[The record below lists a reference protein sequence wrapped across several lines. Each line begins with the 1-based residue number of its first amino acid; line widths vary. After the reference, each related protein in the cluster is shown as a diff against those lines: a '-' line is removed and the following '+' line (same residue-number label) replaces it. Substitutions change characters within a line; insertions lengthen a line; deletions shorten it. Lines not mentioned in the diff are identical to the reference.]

1 MNKIS
6 LLIVVIFA
14 LAGCSKLEV
23 NETNILGIWMDDYS
37 DYPYYAP
44 EGSET
49 YTFKADGK
57 ADIHFY
63 YVFAGEHD
71 VRRILQDCEAYQV

>member
-23 NETNILGIWMDDYS
+23 NETNILGTWMDDYS

-49 YTFKADGK
+49 YTFKAD
-57 ADIHFY
+57 IHFY
-63 YVFAGEHD
+63 DVFASEHD
-71 VRRILQDCEAYQV
+71 VRRTLQDCEAYQE